1 MGIRQVPPSIK
12 DPALHGFLRELRNA
26 IGKTGDQ
33 VTKLMQVRSVSGGGG
48 GGGGGGGEGPGPG
61 PNPPE
66 PPQPPQPPK
75 TTTVVLTIDP
85 ARPTINNPFTLTA
98 TVTGDNPTGT
108 VQFRQDGAL
117 MTADPVPL
125 SSSVAST
132 TATITSKGT
141 YTFIA
146 EYSGDTRNL
155 SATSNTLTVQLV
167 SNWDGKP
174 SAPSALS
181 ASTDDPFQIYLK
193 WSNPYIGDYAVT
205 EIWGVKQNPP
215 GPSITINDEDISDIA
230 VKLGEVASTDFILTQ
245 VNGVALDSD
254 ENWYFWVRNR
264 DTENLYSDWNATA
277 GTNGKT
283 GTQPGKYLD
292 ILTGSITE
300 THLFSSLGSKIDLIV
315 PLNSRVNTV
324 ETDIIS
330 LQNEDI
336 NLYAQL
342 SLVSAGGTGF
352 DTAKIWHFEN
362 SSDITG
368 WTVTNASALSVASG
382 VLTFTPTAAAS
393 SFSTG
398 TISVAGGSY
407 SVVKVRIKR
416 VSGTEDTDW
425 SGKLTYHYG
434 NTSSF
439 LTIAEPTYD
448 TNGWATAEW
457 DLTNEANWTGN
468 TIIKLQVALGTA
480 ATSPYGGVFKVD
492 WMAVGRNAP
501 SASVAQVVDL
511 ASAQIGYCLINGSA
525 SGHESKSACEAAG
538 GVWYGNY
545 PLAQSVKQVSVTDGV
560 STGTL
565 EQKFTAQKTATDGLR
580 LQYTVKIDNNGYV
593 SGFGLASD
601 PVNGVPYSDFMV
613 RADRFSISSPDYPTW
628 TRTISSLTRSSTTA
642 TCTTSTAHG
651 YATGDTV
658 IIRNAADGKWN
669 GTFTI
674 TVTSTTQFTFTVDGT
689 ATTPAVAAT
698 GKSLYLTKVMM
709 PFIVTTT
716 SREING
722 ITVPPGVYIDSAYI
736 AAATITEAQIRD
748 AAITNA
754 KIGNLIKSDGFPDSG
769 LPSTPFTGWR
779 LDKAGTLTIFGGLT
793 VYDPVTG
800 VPSISAGK
808 INLSTANTQ
817 RLILTASNEV
827 FSIGPAPTNTP
838 TPSTITLTATASN
851 LGTPTVSWS
860 VTSGTYTGSLP
871 NGLTQTISPASMTTS
886 VVTFKASC
894 TVSGATYED
903 VITLAKLQEGS
914 SALTML
920 MSNESDTAP
929 ANADGS
935 LTGTVTLTSNVKV
948 LRGSKNVLYG
958 ADAESGWSVALTTTP
973 TPLPVGV
980 TAPSFVQSTGTL
992 SVPTVTASPDRL
1004 LVTVTATKGTE
1015 SVSKVMTVTKQKQGA
1030 TGAKGD
1036 TGTTGTRGSRQ
1047 FNLSGFSSWTNAAA
1061 AAANTLITVT
1071 NASTTGGYLVIS
1083 DTVALT
1089 DATTDIVRFYNGG
1102 TATSVTGWSSV
1113 SVKIDGNLLVAG
1125 TVGTN
1130 ALAANQVWAKQI
1142 TLEDGKQVG
1151 TTYPANYI
1159 RSSNFTFGGSQGF
1172 MIGGDGNAEFNNV
1185 KVRGDVLLGGGNM
1198 IQNSVGASTTDLYL
1212 WGTGGLGSAST
1223 GSGSPTNYFIYSTS
1237 GGSGLISGSLNFA
1250 RPGTGL
1256 GITAGGGKFL
1266 VNSNGRYQL
1275 SAWVGSS
1282 NCSVNLVAFWYTS
1295 ADVYISGNTSTTSSN
1310 KLGAAGS
1317 TTINDTN
1324 WARLAMTL
1332 TAPSNAAYA
1341 VIGVQLLSRVNSSA
1355 TSTIY
1360 ASQVSFAQV
1369 TSSLPAAN
1377 PPNAVDII
1385 PWSPGGISLL
1395 DTLALRA
1402 NAATIVEYVA
1412 PSNVYVDI
1420 TTAQANTI
1428 TTAAGVATLVVAAV
1442 DAAYK
1447 RLLTFNFE
1455 LMHYDGDSPGYI
1467 RVRLYRNNSHVTSR
1481 FFDPPTRLIDAAS
1494 NSAVSLAFTLDA
1506 LVSTAET
1513 FRIDIEF
1520 INAAAAN
1527 TQKWWG
1533 TNSDPGILY
1542 PTLTCFTS
1550 KR

>member
-48 GGGGGGGEGPGPG
+48 GGGGGGEGPGPG

-66 PPQPPQPPK
+66 APQPPQPAK
-75 TTTVVLTIDP
+75 TSTVVLTIDP

-117 MTADPVPL
+117 MTTDPVPL
-125 SSSVAST
+125 SSAVAST
-132 TATITSKGT
+132 STTLTSKGT
-141 YTFIA
+141 YTFVA
-146 EYSGDTRNL
+146 EYSGDIRNL

-181 ASTDDPFQIYLK
+181 ASTDDPFQINLR
-193 WSNPYIGDYAVT
+193 WTNPYIGDYAVT

-215 GPSITINDEDISDIA
+215 GPSITIDDEDISDIA
-230 VKLGEVASTDFILTQ
+230 VKLGEVASTDYVLSQ
-245 VNGVALDSD
+245 VNGVALDSG

-264 DTENLYSDWNATA
+264 DTEGLFSDWNATA

-283 GTQPGKYLD
+283 GIQPGKYLE

-300 THLFSSLGSKIDLIV
+300 THLFQSLGDKIDLIV
-315 PLNSRVNTV
+315 PLNNAITGIESDITV
-324 ETDIIS
+324 
-330 LQNEDI
+330 LQNAD
-336 NLYAQL
+336 LQLAQQL
-342 SLVSAGGTGF
+342 SLISAGNTGFDPGKIWYFNPTDSISEWSAIAQATIALSATGTLDITPTGTTPNVRVGGTG
-352 DTAKIWHFEN
+352 
-362 SSDITG
+362 
-368 WTVTNASALSVASG
+368 
-382 VLTFTPTAAAS
+382 AAS
-393 SFSTG
+393 LGVRGAEYT
-398 TISVAGGSY
+398 
-407 SVVKVRIKR
+407 VVKARINR
-416 VSGTEDTDW
+416 GTATGDW
-425 SGKLTYHYG
+425 KGELYYHTEIG
-434 NTSSF
+434 NQGT
-439 LTIAEPTYD
+439 LTIGEPTYD
-448 TNGWATAEW
+448 ANGFATIEW
-457 DLTNEANWTGN
+457 DLTSDSQWCGC
-468 TIIKLQVALGTA
+468 IIDYLEFRLLNGASSPWGGVLKIDWLSIGRYAPGASAAQVA
-480 ATSPYGGVFKVD
+480 
-492 WMAVGRNAP
+492 
-501 SASVAQVVDL
+501 DL
-511 ASAQIGYCLINGSA
+511 AQAQIGYCLIGGAA

-565 EQKFTAQKTATDGLR
+565 EQKFTAQKTATDALR

-593 SGFGLASD
+593 SGFGLASEAVD
-601 PVNGVPYSDFMV
+601 GVPYSDFMV

-669 GTFTI
+669 GTFKI
-674 TVTSTTQFTFTVDGT
+674 TVTSTTQFTFTVSGT
-689 ATTPAVAAT
+689 ATTPAVAAS

-716 SREING
+716 SRDING
-722 ITVPPGVYIDSAYI
+722 VTVPPGVYIDTAYI
-736 AAATITEAQIRD
+736 ASATITEAQIRD

-800 VPSISAGK
+800 IPSISAGK
-808 INLSTANTQ
+808 INLSAANTQ

-860 VTSGTYTGSLP
+860 FTSGTYTGSLP

-1071 NASTTGGYLVIS
+1071 NAATTGGYLVLS
-1083 DTVALT
+1083 DTVSLT
-1089 DATTDIVRFYNGG
+1089 DATSDIVRFYNGG
-1102 TATSVTGWSSV
+1102 TATLASGWSSV
-1113 SVKIDGNLLVAG
+1113 NVKIDGNLLVTRTVAAG
-1125 TVGTN
+1125 AIKAGETWSN
-1130 ALAANQVWAKQI
+1130 QI
-1142 TLEDGKQVG
+1142 TLASGAG
-1151 TTYPANYI
+1151 NYI
-1159 RSSNFTFGGSQGF
+1159 QSQGF
-1172 MIGGDGNAEFNNV
+1172 TANSTGFRIDGAGNAEFNNA
-1185 KVRGDVLLGGGNM
+1185 KVRGDILMGGGNM
-1198 IQNSVGASTTDLYL
+1198 IQNSEALQGTAGTAVGLPSSIYGNPRLDAFSETSGLSRWQITQDATTNQSPSYLIFKKVTAAGTSDFQVQPGKTYMFTALVAGLYCNNSIAINFNNSGGTTIQQFL
-1212 WGTGGLGSAST
+1212 GTGTQGGWGDMGLQST
-1223 GSGSPTNYFIYSTS
+1223 Y
-1237 GGSGLISGSLNFA
+1237 GLL
-1250 RPGTGL
+1250 
-1256 GITAGGGKFL
+1256 TAVGKCPAGATLAVPF
-1266 VNSNGRYQL
+1266 VTK
-1275 SAWVGSS
+1275 A
-1282 NCSVNLVAFWYTS
+1282 
-1295 ADVYISGNTSTTSSN
+1295 GNT
-1310 KLGAAGS
+1310 
-1317 TTINDTN
+1317 
-1324 WARLAMTL
+1324 
-1332 TAPSNAAYA
+1332 
-1341 VIGVQLLSRVNSSA
+1341 NS
-1355 TSTIY
+1355 
-1360 ASQVSFAQV
+1360 SQVSAVAV
-1369 TSSLPAAN
+1369 TRVMFCEVSEKQTSP
-1377 PPNAVDII
+1377 I

-1395 DTLALRA
+1395 DTLAMRG
-1402 NAATIVEYVA
+1402 NAVTNIISNSTNGMVAWNPSVLAYPITIPLDGTRGRITVIVTITVQA
-1412 PSNVYVDI
+1412 PSNAGCAVFFQGVVNNVNKDYKI
-1420 TTAQANTI
+1420 AYSQSAN
-1428 TTAAGVATLVVAAV
+1428 GYGSCTLVIT
-1442 DAAYK
+1442 D
-1447 RLLTFNFE
+1447 
-1455 LMHYDGDSPGYI
+1455 
-1467 RVRLYRNNSHVTSR
+1467 NSLASTMQVGVTSTVVGGA
-1481 FFDPPTRLIDAAS
+1481 PVYWS
-1494 NSAVSLAFTLDA
+1494 
-1506 LVSTAET
+1506 
-1513 FRIDIEF
+1513 
-1520 INAAAAN
+1520 
-1527 TQKWWG
+1527 WG
-1533 TNSDPGILY
+1533 YVIMDT
-1542 PTLTCFTS
+1542 

>member
-1 MGIRQVPPSIK
+1 MAIRQPPSSIK
-12 DPALHGFLRELRNA
+12 DANLRGFLSELRNA
-26 IGKTGDQ
+26 IGKTSDQ
-33 VTKLMQVRSVSGGGG
+33 VTKLMQVRSVSGGG

-1185 KVRGDVLLGGGNM
+1185 KVRGDVLLGGGNQ
-1198 IQNSVGASTTDLYL
+1198 IQNSIGQSGTTDTFT
-1212 WGTGGLGSAST
+1212 WTGGMVATVST
-1223 GSGSPTNYFIYSTS
+1223 ANCTIEGVTSPKYFRITRAA
-1237 GGSGLISGSLNFA
+1237 NRTTDWFTVVFA
-1250 RPGTGL
+1250 RPNTG
-1256 GITAGGGKFL
+1256 AGAFLVKPGGK
-1266 VNSNGRYQL
+1266 YQF
-1275 SAWVGSS
+1275 SAWTGAN
-1282 NCSVNLVAFWYTS
+1282 NCSVNLFVNWYDANLT
-1295 ADVYISGNTSTTSSN
+1295 YISDGGTTANDNQFKGASASTTVN
-1310 KLGAAGS
+1310 A
-1317 TTINDTN
+1317 TN
-1324 WARLAMTL
+1324 WKKLAGTF
-1332 TAPSNAAYA
+1332 TAPTNATYAYFGFSLYGIVTA
-1341 VIGVQLLSRVNSSA
+1341 SLASYGEATQFVWAEVNNNLA
-1355 TSTIY
+1355 DST
-1360 ASQVSFAQV
+1360 A
-1369 TSSLPAAN
+1369 
-1377 PPNAVDII
+1377 PNAPDII
-1385 PWSPGGISLL
+1385 PWSPGGVSLL

-1402 NAATIVEYVA
+1402 NSVTNFGGARTNLGGTTLNGSTGYVERYTDSVA
-1412 PSNVYVDI
+1412 V
-1420 TTAQANTI
+1420 TFGTAPYQ
-1428 TTAAGVATLVVAAV
+1428 
-1442 DAAYK
+1442 
-1447 RLLTFNFE
+1447 
-1455 LMHYDGDSPGYI
+1455 
-1467 RVRLYRNNSHVTSR
+1467 
-1481 FFDPPTRLIDAAS
+1481 
-1494 NSAVSLAFTLDA
+1494 
-1506 LVSTAET
+1506 
-1513 FRIDIEF
+1513 
-1520 INAAAAN
+1520 
-1527 TQKWWG
+1527 
-1533 TNSDPGILY
+1533 
-1542 PTLTCFTS
+1542 TCFTVGHWGS
-1550 KR
+1550 GTTTPTMYIGVQRRTYSNGVWGNWTNVALDGPIYLTGSITTDMLDFVSNSQPAGTHEYRGIVQRNGGTVSPISLSLTVQPVYR